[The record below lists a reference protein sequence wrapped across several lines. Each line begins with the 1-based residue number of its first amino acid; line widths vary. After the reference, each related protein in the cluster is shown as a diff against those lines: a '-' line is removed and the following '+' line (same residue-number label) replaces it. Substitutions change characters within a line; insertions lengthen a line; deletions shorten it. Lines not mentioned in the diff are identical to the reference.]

1 VIPPTRPMDLDRI
14 AFIGKNMGSPMR
26 VFFQFV

>member
-1 VIPPTRPMDLDRI
+1 MDLDRI

-26 VFFQFV
+26 VFFQFG